1 MNLPMRSLHV
11 SGRQLA
17 AFSCAAAGLMVMG
30 SVLSGHQAWL
40 RLLPSSS
47 PPVFNLGV
55 LFLLSARLVRDSH
68 RRPNLG
74 TRLAALALVILPAA
88 VLFQTVF
95 GVDLWLDERSLHQ
108 KTFGD
113 VTNPGRLAPNT
124 CAAFI
129 CYGAAVALLHDKPAG
144 RWVRGLILVLMA
156 GGFLLGLSALAGYLL
171 DLEVLYR
178 VMGFNKMSIL
188 TSVVLL
194 IVGATL
200 WVAMMRRDPSPLYE
214 LQENRITAVAATV
227 LSVVAVL
234 SGMTTFAVLQAGFKE
249 SVAEEAG
256 DKARGQAIAFEHSL
270 ERSIETAQDVARQL
284 DLRRVMARL
293 EQAPRDA
300 RALAELREVVESF
313 SVHDFS
319 AVSVYLSNGYP
330 LMEVGD
336 LRMGYANVRLPIEGE
351 FTWLLWD
358 NGLLLRTRTEVL
370 HQGRAVGV
378 LVSEMRLNT
387 LTELMQALQSDGRTD
402 DLLMC
407 SRVGDRAAC
416 LPSRFYPA
424 NKHIDLVG
432 QYQVQQP
439 IARALAGESGSDVV
453 RDLRGTQVQ
462 SGYAQLGTFN
472 LGMEVKTDLIEL
484 YAPLK
489 ARLNVVFGVV
499 VMFVVLGAW
508 LLRTRVHPL
517 AEQVVADQRRM
528 RAVLATSHEAFVAL
542 DGQGLVSEWNA
553 EAERTFGWTRDEA
566 LGRTMQSLIIPERL
580 RVAGSMED
588 FMGGGGAQ
596 PAAVNRRLELVA
608 QHKNGR
614 EFPIEIS
621 ISRTG
626 GQDSHSFAAFMHD
639 ISERLADQALLAD
652 KEKRLRDVTNNIP
665 AMIGHFDVNEVC
677 TFANDRGLKALGVS
691 REQVPGITLRQA
703 LGEAQ
708 YQQHKPGVREALAG
722 RHASVEGE
730 SSLNGRPV
738 FYQAHMVP
746 DRDSVGGVRGF
757 YLMTFDVTPLKEYQ
771 NALAAGEDRLRTIT
785 DNLPVLIAY
794 IDREQR
800 FQFANGTYRDWL
812 GLDPASLVGQ
822 RVLDM
827 VGPALYEERRINI
840 DRALAGERVDF
851 EMQSTT
857 QGVPRHLQIS
867 YLPDRRP
874 DGSVS
879 GIYTLSTDVTVLKTA
894 EQQMRQ
900 LARYDTLTG
909 LPNRLQ
915 VEEKLPEAMARCA
928 RSRRPMALMFLDV
941 DKFKTINDTLGH
953 AAGDEVLKEFG
964 HRLLACVRKTDT
976 VARLAGDEFVVIL
989 EGLNSIDEPQFVA
1002 RKIIATIGGE
1012 FQVLGHPLA
1021 VSTSLGIV
1029 LYEGGNDVSPAR
1041 LLARADEA
1049 LYEAKAAGRNT
1060 FRMASR
1066 LG

>member
-1 MNLPMRSLHV
+1 MNSPMRSLHV
-11 SGRQLA
+11 SGRLLA
-17 AFSCAAAGLMVMG
+17 AVFCTAAGLMVMG

-47 PPVFNLGV
+47 PPVFNVGV
-55 LFLLSARLVRDSH
+55 VFLLSARLVWDSH

-74 TRLAALALVILPAA
+74 TRLAALALVMLPAA
-88 VLFQTVF
+88 VLAQTVF
-95 GVDLWLDERSLHQ
+95 GIDLGLDAHGLHQ
-108 KTFGD
+108 TFGD

-129 CYGAAVALLHDKPAG
+129 CYGAAVALLHDRPAG
-144 RWVRGLILVLMA
+144 RWVRGLIFTLMA

-171 DLEVLYR
+171 ELEVLYR

-200 WVAMMRRDPSPLYE
+200 WVAMMRREPSRLYE

-249 SVAEEAG
+249 SVAQEAA

-270 ERSIETAQDVARQL
+270 ERSIEAAQDVARQL

-293 EQAPRDA
+293 DQAPHDA
-300 RALAELREVVESF
+300 QALAELREVVDSF
-313 SVHDFS
+313 SVYDFS

-330 LMEVGD
+330 LMDVGD
-336 LRMGYANVRLPIEGE
+336 LRMGYAEVRLPIEGE

-358 NGLLLRTRTEVL
+358 SGLLLRTRTDVV
-370 HQGRAVGV
+370 HQGRTVGV
-378 LVSEMRLNT
+378 LVSEMRLYN

-402 DLLMC
+402 DLVLC
-407 SRVGDRAAC
+407 SRVGGRAAC

-424 NKHIDLVG
+424 NTHIELAG
-432 QYQVQQP
+432 AAQARQP

-453 RDLRGTQVQ
+453 RDLRGMQVQ

-472 LGMEVKTDLIEL
+472 LGMEVKTDLSEL

-489 ARLNVVFGVV
+489 ARLNIVFGVV
-499 VMFVVLGAW
+499 AMFVVLGAW

-517 AEQVVADQRRM
+517 AERVVADQRRM
-528 RAVLATSHEAFVAL
+528 RAVLATSNEAFVAV

-553 EAERTFGWTRDEA
+553 EAERTFGWTRGEA

-588 FMGGGGAQ
+588 FMGGGAQ
-596 PAAVNRRLELVA
+596 PAAVNRRLELLA
-608 QHKNGR
+608 KHKNGR

-639 ISERLADQALLAD
+639 ISERLADQAMLAD

-665 AMIGHFDVNEVC
+665 AMIGHFDLNEVC
-677 TFANDRGLKALGVS
+677 TFANDRGLKALGVA

-703 LGEAQ
+703 LGEVQ
-708 YQQHKPGVREALAG
+708 YQQHEPGVRDALAG
-722 RHASVEGE
+722 RYASVEGE
-730 SSLNGRPV
+730 ASMNGRPV

-746 DRDSVGGVRGF
+746 DRDRMGGVRGF
-757 YLMTFDVTPLKEYQ
+757 YLMTFDVTPLKESQ

-794 IDREQR
+794 IDREHR

-812 GLDPASLVGQ
+812 GLDPASIVGQ

-851 EMQSTT
+851 EVQSTT
-857 QGVPRHLQIS
+857 KGVPRHLQTS

-874 DGSVS
+874 DGSVP

-894 EQQMRQ
+894 EQRMRQ

-915 VEEKLPEAMARCA
+915 FEEKLPEAMARCT

-953 AAGDEVLKEFG
+953 SAGDEVLKEFG
-964 HRLLACVRKTDT
+964 HRLVACVRKTDT

-1012 FQVLGHPLA
+1012 FQVLGHLLT
-1021 VSTSLGIV
+1021 VSTSLGVV
-1029 LYEGGNDVSPAR
+1029 LYEGGDDVSPAR

-1060 FRMASR
+1060 FRLASR